1 MKLDRMRTRTLL
13 LTAAVLAAGAQTAL
27 GECGPP
33 TARTLAAT
41 ETARIY
47 AVPGATPKAPTAIV
61 GCSLDTGGQPFAIAK
76 QLTRTIR
83 YGTRRITQRFLVQQP
98 RLAGPFAAVAVRNFD
113 AVGRGRTTIRIVDLR
128 TGATATSTRTAPSGR
143 ARDWTVTDLG
153 VSTDGRAAWITRY
166 RPDPGSSQI
175 FIKSVGVEATSIDS
189 ANIDPFSLEITELV
203 QEDGHL
209 DVSVDYTKNGGVDIG
224 NSGIQ

>member
-1 MKLDRMRTRTLL
+1 MKLAPMRTRTLL

-41 ETARIY
+41 ESARIY
-47 AVPGATPKAPTAIV
+47 AVPGATAKAPTAIL

-76 QLTRTIR
+76 QLTRTIK
-83 YGTRRITQRFLVQQP
+83 YGKRRISQRFIVQQP
-98 RLAGPFAAVAVRNFD
+98 RLAGAFAAVAVRNFD

-128 TGATATSTRTAPSGR
+128 SGATATSTRTAPSGR

-153 VSTDGRAAWITRY
+153 VATDGRAAWITRY
-166 RPDPGSSQI
+166 RPDPAQSQI
-175 FIKSVGVEATSIDS
+175 FIKSVGVDATSIDGG
-189 ANIDPFSLEITELV
+189 NIDPVSLEMTELV
-203 QEDGHL
+203 EDTGQL
-209 DVSVDYTKNGGVDIG
+209 DVSVDYTKDGGASQG